1 MKSLTVALTMALM
14 LGTVGISFAGNRP
27 SLTYPQGVL
36 VSSDSSVAM
45 AEVTP
50 WHKGAL
56 AYAAGKPDMSQDTQM
71 SAVTPWQKGALR
83 YAKGILATQQGN
95 VVTASKGKNIMLSSA
110 DLK

>member
-1 MKSLTVALTMALM
+1 MKSLTVALTMALI
-14 LGTVGISFAGNRP
+14 LGTVGISFAGNKP

-36 VSSDSSVAM
+36 VSSDSSLAM
-45 AEVTP
+45 AEVSP

-56 AYAAGKPDMSQDTQM
+56 AYAAGKPDASQNTQL

-83 YAKGILATQQGN
+83 YAQGILVTQQGN
-95 VVTASKGKNIMLSSA
+95 VATASTGKTITVSSA